1 MRACGRVEILPAA
14 ESSRGP
20 RCELIADDALEWARR
35 EAALPELVVVNPPRR
50 GLGEALSTLL
60 AERGPDTIVYSSC
73 NPDTLAR
80 DLAAMPQ
87 YRVARARVVDMFP
100 QTTHVEVLTLLQRT
114 GR

>member
-1 MRACGRVEILPAA
+1 M
-14 ESSRGP
+14 
-20 RCELIADDALEWARR
+20 
-35 EAALPELVVVNPPRR
+35 
-50 GLGEALSTLL
+50 
-60 AERGPDTIVYSSC
+60 YSSC